1 MAALSDCFS
10 SAVALSSGTGC
21 GGPSEAGRAGL
32 DFHGESVDG
41 VSFGV
46 AGDETAVKRRVGV
59 RTADVELVDF
69 RWLRPGE
76 SAAPMIGFKMASASS
91 CHMAATE
98 NIEKI

>member
-21 GGPSEAGRAGL
+21 GGPSAAGRAGL

-46 AGDETAVKRRVGV
+46 AGDETVVKRRVGV

-69 RWLRPGE
+69 R
-76 SAAPMIGFKMASASS
+76 
-91 CHMAATE
+91 
-98 NIEKI
+98 